1 MAPSAVTGRTV
12 TPGGGRLVLRADEPR
27 LIRAEEL
34 RAGAVR
40 ADEGRFAA
48 AADDALRIRCDR
60 AGAMPAIAVT
70 STPARRLSPRLRRA
84 ILTVHVAAG
93 VGLLGTCAALVLIH
107 VRAATTSDPRLAA
120 SAYEL
125 LTTFPAVFGVPLSLG
140 SIASGIVLGLG
151 SKWGVLR
158 TGWVTA
164 KLLLNLS
171 VILVGTFVLGPGTA
185 ALADGESAS
194 QALMIAG
201 GAWDVGALLLATGLA
216 VYKPRRR

>member
-12 TPGGGRLVLRADEPR
+12 TPGGRRFVLPGDEPGLIHADEAAP
-27 LIRAEEL
+27 
-34 RAGAVR
+34 GAVR
-40 ADEGRFAA
+40 EDEGRFAA
-48 AADDALRIRCDR
+48 AADDTSRVRCDG
-60 AGAMPAIAVT
+60 AGAMSATALT
-70 STPARRLSPRLRRA
+70 STPARRLSPRVRRA
-84 ILTVHVAAG
+84 TLTVHVAAG

-107 VRAATTSDPRLAA
+107 IRAATTSDPRLAA

-125 LTTFPAVFGVPLSLG
+125 LTTFPIAFGIPLSLG
-140 SIASGIVLGLG
+140 SLASGIVLGLG
-151 SKWGVLR
+151 SRWGVLR

-185 ALADGESAS
+185 ALADGGSAS

-201 GAWDVGALLLATGLA
+201 GGWDVGALLLATGLA